1 MKKWLIGLSILCVV
15 PTIDLEAQVYNKKF
29 DKRFSEEIHSAEHYQ
44 NHIQKLQKR
53 LYTDYHNFLTE
64 LNFSQAYNRIELMR
78 QDRIERLEEIRY
90 DLNHKIDYDQQFNDA
105 KNEITK
111 DFNILI
117 DHYLSLYQREIKTNV
132 QIFSNKLDSLP
143 EYKEY
148 LKTLTAQ
155 VNKATTSRSVFETN
169 FDEFQENYNIAIE
182 NKEELEEYSPLERKL
197 FVLSDKIDKIESLT
211 LYVTKINKDLTLLET
226 IDFDFREA
234 VKNMD
239 AVGMENTIKYQRN
252 HSNEVYSRIN
262 NLGKYNDTENELKS
276 NALRVAKN
284 YQSNSTKIYAS
295 ILKFSQDNKRVLIQE
310 RKNKEEYE
318 AVIKDKGSF
327 KNKADYKAY
336 VANPPSQKFTQ
347 KYESLVVKYR
357 EKTANSLNEYNIS
370 LNELISK
377 YINNYNP
384 INENF

>member
-44 NHIQKLQKR
+44 KHIQKLQKR
-53 LYTDYHNFLTE
+53 LYSDYNSFLNE
-64 LNFSQAYNRIELMR
+64 LNFSKAYNRIELMR
-78 QDRIERLEEIRY
+78 QNRIKKLEAIRF
-90 DLNHKIDYDQQFNDA
+90 DLNNKIDYDQQFNDA

-117 DHYLSLYQREIKTNV
+117 DHYLSLYQSEVKTNI
-132 QIFSNKLDSLP
+132 QIFKNQLDSLS

-148 LKTLTAQ
+148 LKMLTSQ
-155 VNKATTSRSVFETN
+155 VAKSSQSRITFETH
-169 FDEFQENYNIAIE
+169 FEEFQENYNIEVE
-182 NKEELEEYSPLERKL
+182 NKEELEEYSPLEIEI
-197 FVLSDKIDKIESLT
+197 FVLSDRIDKFESVT
-211 LYVTKINKDLTLLET
+211 LYINKINKDLTLLET
-226 IDFDFREA
+226 IDIDFREA

-239 AVGMENTIKYQRN
+239 SLGMANIIKYQRN

-262 NLGKYNDTENELKS
+262 SLGKFNDTENELKS

-284 YQSNSTKIYAS
+284 YLSNSTKIYVS
-295 ILKFSQDNKRVLIQE
+295 ILKFSQDNKKVLIQE

-336 VANPPSQKFTQ
+336 VANPPSQKFTL
-347 KYESLVVKYR
+347 KFENLVVKYR
-357 EKTANSLNEYNIS
+357 EKTKNSLTEYDMS
-370 LNELISK
+370 LGELVAK
-377 YINNYNP
+377 YISFYNP